1 MNIRLTMG
9 WILVLG
15 VPLRVRRGPTNV
27 QREDDLISD
36 RS

>member
-1 MNIRLTMG
+1 MNIGLTMG

-15 VPLRVRRGPTNV
+15 VPLRVRRAPTNA
-27 QREDDLISD
+27 QREDNLICD